1 MLKLENKQ
9 VKIISIVIALV
20 FIGSVVALALTQ
32 SGSGIASA
40 AGNGNV
46 GKVDVNQVMSQ
57 HPSIP
62 DVEKQINAFSAEVQK
77 EFKDKSAG
85 MNDQEKQDYF
95 NQCNQRVQQKYQELM
110 EPVIKSVE
118 DAVKKTADAKGFSV
132 VVDKSVV
139 VYGGTDITNDV
150 VSRLG
155 KK

>member
-46 GKVDVNQVMSQ
+46 GVVDRDQVMAQ
-57 HPSIP
+57 HPSAQN
-62 DVEKQINAFSAEVQK
+62 VENQMRAAITEVQK
-77 EFKDKSAG
+77 DFESKSAG
-85 MNDQEKQDYF
+85 MNDQEKQDYYR
-95 NQCNQRVQQKYQELM
+95 QCQQRLQQKQQELI
-110 EPVIKSVE
+110 EPLVKSIDE
-118 DAVKKTADAKGFSV
+118 AVKKTADAKGLSV
-132 VVDKSVV
+132 VVERAVV

-150 VSRLG
+150 VSRL